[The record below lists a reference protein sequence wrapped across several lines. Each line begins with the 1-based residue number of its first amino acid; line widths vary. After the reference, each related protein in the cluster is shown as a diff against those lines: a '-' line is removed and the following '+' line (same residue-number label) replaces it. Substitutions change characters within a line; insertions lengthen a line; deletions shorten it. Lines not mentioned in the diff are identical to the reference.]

1 MLGPLCENDP
11 LYRSTQHC
19 LYKAS
24 SHNKGVR
31 VVRGKDTER
40 DDKMEAK
47 KKKMFANN
55 RKKG

>member
-1 MLGPLCENDP
+1 M
-11 LYRSTQHC
+11 
-19 LYKAS
+19 YKAS

-40 DDKMEAK
+40 DDKMGAE